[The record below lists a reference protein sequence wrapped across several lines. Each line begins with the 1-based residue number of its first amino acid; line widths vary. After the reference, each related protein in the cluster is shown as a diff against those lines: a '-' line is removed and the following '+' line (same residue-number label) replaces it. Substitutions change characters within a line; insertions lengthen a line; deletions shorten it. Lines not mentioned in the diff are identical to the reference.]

1 MFTQGTTGLSQHFI
15 MMMVN
20 VTIEL
25 VEKLEVRGN
34 MTELE
39 MNLELPKSFHMVCKL
54 RTWFFPE
61 S

>member
-1 MFTQGTTGLSQHFI
+1 MFTQGTTVLSQLFI

-54 RTWFFPE
+54 RT
-61 S
+61 